1 MKCSVWKKFTVIP
14 SYALLVTWQFLE
26 LKVVTR
32 WNVEIVNNTFVTA
45 ATRQLIHQILM
56 VISGIWLF
64 KSNTL
69 AKSLLASDKI
79 LMELYFDLSRDGS
92 CELFPRE
99 MVESWQERIN
109 NRQVVGQLQAEL
121 FPQRG
126 LTCPNCRQFNAKV
139 SKAFSL
145 LLAKIFHG
153 SVCLNEMRI
162 VELLN

>member
-1 MKCSVWKKFTVIP
+1 
-14 SYALLVTWQFLE
+14 
-26 LKVVTR
+26 
-32 WNVEIVNNTFVTA
+32 
-45 ATRQLIHQILM
+45 
-56 VISGIWLF
+56 
-64 KSNTL
+64 
-69 AKSLLASDKI
+69 
-79 LMELYFDLSRDGS
+79 MELYFDLSRDGS